1 MSYIIEHDRLQKDG
15 TRKVLMTVVSDVSG
29 RSQNYP
35 FTVAKDTF
43 AQKEVTEAFNALLEG
58 KHPVAQFQWQDQP
71 AQIGLLRLVNI
82 CADYEPLE
90 LRTALPV
97 LKTFTEDGLV
107 QQVGLTTTQAQGVLT
122 WITQLEAAIKAL
134 DSLKATADAVQGS
147 LDG

>member
-1 MSYIIEHDRLQKDG
+1 MDYVAQKEAA
-15 TRKVLMTVVSDVSG
+15 
-29 RSQNYP
+29 
-35 FTVAKDTF
+35 AKDAF